1 MSNIVIVGGSI
12 EGLILSILSAEEHN
26 VTLIDIHPEIG
37 FPCTIPGWV
46 EKNETLQKYFN
57 NDQLKQMNVF
67 QNNEGFSVSGEW
79 LFKLLTIKAVRAG
92 VNVLLRCR
100 VTNVDSSG
108 KETAIQYVGGIN
120 SGKGQINCDIFF
132 DLTDYCAL
140 SPGNLQHNITTS
152 KPNKPKQPQ
161 IKNWGGVALLG
172 DCQNNK
178 LQPILE
184 LIRKDGLC
192 ELWFEEKPT
201 WTPSSGWI
209 ETMQN
214 TTPKPLAEMNIDN
227 SIRFGEQLFESINHQ

>member
-1 MSNIVIVGGSI
+1 MIIGGSI

-37 FPCTIPGWV
+37 FPCTIPGWLV
-46 EKNETLQKYFN
+46 KKESLQKYFN
-57 NDQLKQMNVF
+57 ADQLKQMNVF
-67 QNNEGFSVSGEW
+67 PNDKGFSVSGEW

-100 VTNVDSSG
+100 VTNINSSS

-120 SGKGQINCDIFF
+120 SGGGKINCDVLF
-132 DLTDYCAL
+132 DLTDYCAI
-140 SPGNLQHNITTS
+140 SPGNLQHNIPRSATS
-152 KPNKPKQPQ
+152 KPNRPQ
-161 IKNWGGVALLG
+161 IHYWGGLALLE

-178 LQPILE
+178 LQPTLQ

-201 WTPSSGWI
+201 WAPSSGWI

-214 TTPKPLAEMNIDN
+214 TTLGSLAEMNIDN
-227 SIRFGEQLFESINHQ
+227 SISHGEQLFESINQQ